1 MPPTTKKGM
10 SPQPYS
16 LKDILKTSLP
26 AVFDL
31 SSQTITW
38 LIEAIFIGHL
48 SAAALAGVGISLQIV
63 LLTLAILLTFVMGAS
78 IIILRYLGAN
88 DTWNANHVLAKALM
102 MGTVMSIII
111 GLVWY
116 FGGTQITHII
126 KEDEPVA
133 RQFAVQWLKT
143 ASFFAPIF
151 VVNFIALGILRMAG
165 DTMITMRI
173 NLTANLIHISLL
185 PLLVFGNFGFPRLE
199 AKGAALAIGIGHSV
213 GFLIT
218 LYYLRSRKCALFLS
232 FREYTTPN
240 WETFKLLFKLG
251 LPTTVEQL
259 VWAFGQLI
267 ISFFAARMGI
277 IPLAVHQVFIRIQS
291 VLTMVYQA
299 FGITGM
305 TMVGKNLGADEEH
318 LALKVGRMA
327 GRVAFFAS
335 FGIALILILLQKY
348 ILSAFTTHPEV
359 IAYGRQVV
367 IILAL
372 LQIPRAVN
380 IVFSGNLRGGADL
393 NWLMW
398 LSIFSVITFE
408 IFGAYVLT
416 VIFHLGLAGLW
427 SLQVV
432 DETTRLILNRSR
444 FRRKKWKSLKFNM
457 LGE

>member
-1 MPPTTKKGM
+1 MGKSSKD
-10 SPQPYS
+10 SP
-16 LKDILKTSLP
+16 LHDILKTSLP
-26 AVFDL
+26 TVLDL

-63 LLTLAILLTFVMGAS
+63 LLTLAVLLTFVMGAS
-78 IIILRYLGAN
+78 IIILRYLGAQ
-88 DTWNANHVLAKALM
+88 DSWNANHVLANALM

-133 RQFAVQWLKT
+133 RLFAVQWLRT

-151 VVNFIALGILRMAG
+151 VVNFIALGIMRMAG

-173 NLTANLIHISLL
+173 NLTANLIHIALL

-199 AKGAALAIGIGHSV
+199 AKGAALAIGIGHSI
-213 GFLIT
+213 GFMFT
-218 LYYLRSRKCALFLS
+218 LYYLRSRKCVLFLS

-240 WETFKLLFKLG
+240 FETFKRLFKLG

-267 ISFFAARMGI
+267 LSFFAARMGI
-277 IPLAVHQVFIRIQS
+277 IPLAVHQMFIRIQS
-291 VLTMVYQA
+291 VLTMVYQG
-299 FGITGM
+299 FGITAM
-305 TMVGKNLGADEEH
+305 TLVGKNIGADEAL
-318 LALKVGRMA
+318 LALKTGRLA
-327 GRVAFFAS
+327 GRVASFFS
-335 FGIALILILLQKY
+335 LGIALILIIFQKY
-348 ILSAFTTHPEV
+348 ILSAFTTNPQV
-359 IAYGRQVV
+359 IAYGRQV
-367 IILAL
+367 IYALAI

-380 IVFSGNLRGGADL
+380 TVFAGNLRGGADL

-398 LSIFSVITFE
+398 LSVFSVLTFE
-408 IFGAYVLT
+408 MFGVYTLT
-416 VIFHLGLAGLW
+416 VIFHYGLAALW
-427 SLQVV
+427 SIQAV
-432 DETTRLILNRSR
+432 DETTRFILNYFR
-444 FRRKKWKSLKFNM
+444 FRRKKWKTV
-457 LGE
+457 GIGT